1 MRTLLVILLLA
12 PSLARAGGFEVY
24 EQSPAGVG
32 TAGAQAAE
40 VDDSAAIYYNPAKM
54 AYIRGWSGMASV
66 QTVNAVT
73 KVTAPPGQGPSSE
86 SGEWNGIP
94 ALYGVQRIGSTLA
107 LGLGGLPNLVRVFR
121 FQHPKKFGG

>member
-73 KVTAPPGQGPSSE
+73 KVTAPSGQGPSSE

-94 ALYGVQRIGSTLA
+94 SLYGVQRIGSRFA
-107 LGLGGLPNLVRVFR
+107 IGPGGFTHMSPM
-121 FQHPKKFGG
+121 FQ